1 MVDDWEEGL
10 ADQPLGS
17 FEFARHTPP
26 FADFD
31 LETLTPGNSRRQ
43 ESTSIYADIDGFTAF
58 VSDRIDDDDSAKDVV
73 RALHVLRAELDAV
86 LHSDFAGRK
95 IRFIG
100 DCVHGVLIE
109 GTPQITDDT
118 ETSKNAM
125 LCATA
130 MRSSFEEAIT
140 RWGVSGSNFALKVDV
155 DLRIAEEVRT
165 VTMIYPLIFPNAP
178 PVVRL
183 VGETTE
189 WGAHQ
194 YLVSGDLCLEY
205 RADN

>member
-26 FADFD
+26 FADLD

-43 ESTSIYADIDGFTAF
+43 ESTSIYVDIDGFTAF

-130 MRSSFEEAIT
+130 MRGSFEEAIT
-140 RWGVSGSNFALKVDV
+140 RWGVSG
-155 DLRIAEEVRT
+155 
-165 VTMIYPLIFPNAP
+165 IFPSAP